1 MSNLVNKN
9 VIVPEV
15 YAELVREKIAG
26 KVKVAQ
32 CAENLGS
39 IVDKEVGETIT
50 FPVWKYIGDAE
61 DIQPGTAMST
71 VEMEQTN
78 TTAEIK
84 MIAAKGIK
92 VYDYDNMT
100 ALGRAL
106 EEGASQQA
114 EAIARKLDT
123 DLIANALTS
132 PFKKQIAAKGV
143 ITEDELLDC
152 LALYGDDRD
161 TADFHAIVA
170 HSAFAKSFYK
180 MDGFVKKDITYVAD
194 GNGIVVNGVIG
205 SYMGIPVVL
214 SDRLY
219 DGTNSEGFLLFIKK
233 GSLGYMPKENP
244 FVETERE
251 ASKRCTNVYTSQ
263 VYATKLT
270 DEAGIVVAKTVV
282 A

>member
-123 DLIANALTS
+123 DLIANAITS

>member
-100 ALGRAL
+100 ALGRSL
-106 EEGASQQA
+106 EQGASQQA

-263 VYATKLT
+263 IYATKLT

>member
-1 MSNLVNKN
+1 MSALVNKN

-15 YAELVREKIAG
+15 YANLVREKIAG

-32 CAENLGS
+32 CAENLGAL
-39 IVDKEVGETIT
+39 VNKEVGETIT

-61 DIQPGTAMST
+61 DIAPGTAMTT
-71 VEMEQTN
+71 VEMEQDTD
-78 TTAEIK
+78 TATIK
-84 MIAAKGIK
+84 MIAAKGVK
-92 VYDYDNMT
+92 VFDYDNVT
-100 ALGRAL
+100 AMGRAL
-106 EEGASQQA
+106 EEGANQQA
-114 EAIARKLDT
+114 EAIARKLDL
-123 DLIANALTS
+123 DLIEEAKKTA
-132 PFKKQIAAKGV
+132 FKTELAAKDTV
-143 ITEDELLDC
+143 TEDELLDC

-170 HSAFAKSFYK
+170 HSVFAKSFYK
-180 MDGFVKKDITYVAD
+180 MEGFVKKDITYVAD
-194 GNGIVVNGVIG
+194 GNGIVSNGVIG

-219 DGTNSEGFLLFIKK
+219 DTANQEGFMFFIKK

-251 ASKRCTNVYTSQ
+251 ASKRATNVYTSQ
-263 VYATKLT
+263 IYAVKLT
-270 DEAGIVVAKTVV
+270 DEAGVVIAKKTV

>member
-1 MSNLVNKN
+1 MNNLVNKN
-9 VIVPEV
+9 VIVPDV
-15 YAELVREKIAG
+15 YAQLVREKVAG

-32 CAENLGS
+32 CAENLGA
-39 IVDKEVGETIT
+39 IVDKEIGETIT
-50 FPVWKYIGDAE
+50 FPKWKYIGDAE
-61 DIQPGTAMST
+61 DIAPGTAMST

-84 MIAAKGIK
+84 MIAAKGVK

-114 EAIARKLDT
+114 ESIARKLDT
-123 DLIANALTS
+123 DLIAEALTS
-132 PFKKQIAAKGV
+132 PFKKQISAKNE
-143 ITEDELLDC
+143 ITEEELLGA
-152 LALYGDDRD
+152 LSLYGDDRD
-161 TADFHAIVA
+161 TADFHAIVC
-170 HSAFAKSFYK
+170 HSKFATSFYR
-180 MDGFVKKDITYVAD
+180 MNGFVKRDITYVAD
-194 GNGIVVNGVIG
+194 GNGIVTNGVIG

-219 DGTNSEGFLLFIKK
+219 DNTNAEGFLLFIKK

-263 VYATKLT
+263 IYAVKLT
-270 DEAGIVVAKTVV
+270 DEAGIVICKSVV